1 RSAFTPPGT
10 AALAA
15 LPGLVSLRRLQTRT
29 SSRKILLTGFEV
41 FGSLRVNPAEK
52 IVRRIA
58 ESSRRKGESDLI
70 VAVLPTEYARAGHQI
85 RQLIRRVRPKAVLCL
100 GVARS
105 RTAISLERIALNLDD
120 DPLPDNAGRVYTG
133 RHIALAG
140 PLAYASTLP
149 LQRMLQTLR
158 RREIPACISNHAG
171 SFVCNHVFYV
181 ARSEVRR
188 RGREI
193 PCGLIHVPAMIG
205 PRGSLGLPL
214 HKMVEAIECCLE
226 VLRRSR

>member
-1 RSAFTPPGT
+1 MQHRPWRPTQIQPDLVGW
-10 AALAA
+10 LAPA
-15 LPGLVSLRRLQTRT
+15 WFKVSVMQRKSQRKPTRT

-140 PLAYASTLP
+140 
-149 LQRMLQTLR
+149 
-158 RREIPACISNHAG
+158 
-171 SFVCNHVFYV
+171 
-181 ARSEVRR
+181 
-188 RGREI
+188 
-193 PCGLIHVPAMIG
+193 
-205 PRGSLGLPL
+205 
-214 HKMVEAIECCLE
+214 
-226 VLRRSR
+226 